1 MFLRILKKDIRRKK
15 TMNIILLLFVILSAM
30 FASSSVNNIIT
41 IVGGTDYFFEQ
52 AGMADYYFITIDGK
66 NGDTL
71 SAKLEAEPAV
81 NRFRRESVLYT
92 NAEKITRDGKK
103 ALEFSNSSILL
114 LSVDGAKINYFDKN
128 NDPLTE
134 VPEGGFYMSGSA
146 PENSGIRV
154 GDKLDF
160 TLGGTTLSLEYK
172 GRIKD
177 ALLGSDFM
185 GSGRVLLNANDY
197 ARFFGDPSAAGYRGS
212 VFYVDTD
219 DTKAVEEAVTEDTNI
234 AFDGAHSV
242 IKMTYVLEII
252 TAGSLLIVS
261 IALILISFVMLR
273 FTIGFTIAEEFRE
286 IGVMKAIGIKN
297 RHIRSLY
304 LAKYLGI
311 AVIGAVIGYFA
322 SIPFGALLLESAS
335 KSMYLGNDSTV
346 LIGALSSIAVVG
358 IIMLFCWG
366 CTRRIKKLSPI
377 DAVRNGQTGERFK
390 KRSFMN
396 LGKTRLPAT
405 GFLAVNDV
413 VSAPKQYS
421 IMTVVFTLCL
431 LLVMVFAN
439 IANTLGGSDK
449 MLFLLGNTKSDLYYT
464 AKDAMDLLGG
474 VTTIEEH
481 CSGIEQELAGLGM
494 PAKVHIEAQYKV
506 PVEFGDTK
514 QNITALWS
522 AETDCSEYVYERG
535 TAPQCE
541 TEFAATTLI
550 CEKFGFDI
558 GDKVRITV
566 NGETKEYQL
575 TAVFQSM
582 NQLGQVIRLHQDV
595 PLGDVTPGTTFPAQI
610 DFDDHPDAK
619 TIEERKEQLIKH
631 WGTDKVQNAN
641 EFVKESTNSAD
652 AIAAVKNLVLIISVL
667 IIIMIVVLMERSF
680 IAKEKS
686 EIALMKAL
694 GIKDKL
700 IVKQHTF
707 RFVVVAAVSGILS
720 AALCLPLTKLVADPI
735 FGMMG
740 ASEGIGYELNVPEI
754 FGVYP
759 AIILAAVIAGAFFTA
774 LYTRSVK
781 ASDAAN
787 IE

>member
-15 TMNIILLLFVILSAM
+15 TMNVILLLFVILSAM
-30 FASSSVNNIIT
+30 FAASSVNNIIT
-41 IVGGTDYFFEQ
+41 VVGGTDYFFEQ

-71 SAKLEAEPAV
+71 SPKLEAEPAV
-81 NRFRRESVLYT
+81 SGFRREGVLYT
-92 NAEKITRDGKK
+92 NAEKITVDGKK
-103 ALEFSNSSILL
+103 AMEFSNSSILL
-114 LSVDGAKINYFDKN
+114 MSVDGIKINYFDKN
-128 NDPLTE
+128 NDALTE
-134 VPEGGFYMSGSA
+134 VPEGSFYMSGSA
-146 PENSGIRV
+146 PENSGIKI

-160 TLGGTTLSLEYK
+160 SLGDVTVSLEYR

-185 GSGRVLLNANDY
+185 GNARVLLNSKDY
-197 ARFFGDPSAAGYRGS
+197 AKFYDDPSTEGYRGS
-212 VFYVDTD
+212 VFYVDTN
-219 DTKAVEEAVTEDTNI
+219 DTKAVEEAVTDDVSI
-234 AFDGAHSV
+234 AFDGSHSV
-242 IKMTYVLEII
+242 IKMTYVLEVI
-252 TAGSLLIVS
+252 TTGMLLVVS
-261 IALILISFVMLR
+261 VALILISFVILR
-273 FTIGFTIAEEFRE
+273 FTIGFTITEEFRE

-297 RHIRSLY
+297 RHIRALY
-304 LAKYLGI
+304 LVKYLGI
-311 AVIGAVIGYFA
+311 AIIGAVLGYFV
-322 SIPFGALLLESAS
+322 SIPFGNLLLESAS
-335 KSMYLGNDSTV
+335 KSMYLGNDSNV
-346 LIGALSSIAVVG
+346 LIGSLSCAAIVG

-366 CTRRIKKLSPI
+366 CTRKIKKLSPI

-396 LGKTRLPAT
+396 LGKSKLPAT

-449 MLFLLGNTKSDLYYT
+449 MLFLLGNTKSDLYYSS
-464 AKDAMDLLGG
+464 KDAMDLLGG
-474 VTTIEEH
+474 VRTIEEH
-481 CSGIEQELAGLGM
+481 CSGIEKELADLGM
-494 PAKVHIEAQYKV
+494 PAKVHIEGQYKV
-506 PVEFGDTK
+506 PVEFGGTR

-522 AETDCSEYVYERG
+522 ADTKCSDYVYERG
-535 TAPQCE
+535 TAPQNE
-541 TEFAATTLI
+541 NEFAATTLI
-550 CEKFGFDI
+550 CDKFGFDI
-558 GDKVRITV
+558 GDKAKITV
-566 NGETKEYQL
+566 NGVTKEYLL

-582 NQLGQVIRLHQDV
+582 NQLGQVIRLHEDA
-595 PLGDVTPGTTFPAQI
+595 PLADVTPGTTFPAQI

-619 TIEERKEQLIKH
+619 TIEERKEFLKDH
-631 WGTDKVQNAN
+631 WDTDKVQNVT

-652 AIAAVKNLVLIISVL
+652 AIAAVKNLVLIISVM

-680 IAKEKS
+680 IAKEKA
-686 EIALMKAL
+686 ELALMKAL
-694 GIKDKL
+694 GIKDRY
-700 IVKQHTF
+700 IIGQHTF
-707 RFVVVAAVSGILS
+707 RFVIVAAVSGLLS

-754 FGVYP
+754 FALYP
-759 AIILAAVIAGAFFTA
+759 AIILAAVIAAARITA
-774 LYTRSVK
+774 ILTKAVK